1 MNFELESKWR
11 KTIQKISK
19 NFDEQLD
26 IQAIL
31 FLIGLQELNIDI
43 EILTKDQKIEVI
55 HVGLCTILSPYV
67 YYTKMGVD
75 NDGWPHFE
83 NVKKL
88 PNVEQNHQ
96 EQINLDPKFRLL
108 YQVVLP
114 FFVLLDQNSL
124 SELILLE
131 RYLFSFL
138 VLMY

>member
-43 EILTKDQKIEVI
+43 EKLTKDQKIEVI
-55 HVGLCTILSPYV
+55 HVGLCTILSPYG

-75 NDGWPHFE
+75 NEGWPHFE

-88 PNVEQNHQ
+88 PNVEQNQQ
-96 EQINLDPKFRLL
+96 EQIIKEAIIDYF
-108 YQVVLP
+108 
-114 FFVLLDQNSL
+114 D
-124 SELILLE
+124 
-131 RYLFSFL
+131 
-138 VLMY
+138 

>member
-19 NFDEQLD
+19 NFDDQLD

-43 EILTKDQKIEVI
+43 KKLTKDQKIEVI
-55 HVGLCTILSPYV
+55 HVGLCTILSPYG
-67 YYTKMGVD
+67 YYNKMGVD

-88 PNVEQNHQ
+88 PNVEQNQQ
-96 EQINLDPKFRLL
+96 EQIIKEAIIDYFG
-108 YQVVLP
+108 
-114 FFVLLDQNSL
+114 
-124 SELILLE
+124 
-131 RYLFSFL
+131 
-138 VLMY
+138 

>member
-43 EILTKDQKIEVI
+43 EKLTKDQKIEVI
-55 HVGLCTILSPYV
+55 HVGLCTILSPYG
-67 YYTKMGVD
+67 YYNKVGVD
-75 NDGWPHFE
+75 NEGWPHFE

-88 PNVEQNHQ
+88 PNVEQNQQ
-96 EQINLDPKFRLL
+96 EQIIKEAIIDYF
-108 YQVVLP
+108 
-114 FFVLLDQNSL
+114 D
-124 SELILLE
+124 
-131 RYLFSFL
+131 
-138 VLMY
+138 

>member
-43 EILTKDQKIEVI
+43 EKLTKDQKIEVI
-55 HVGLCTILSPYV
+55 HVGLCTILSPYG
-67 YYTKMGVD
+67 YYTKMGFD

-83 NVKKL
+83 NGKKL
-88 PNVEQNHQ
+88 PNVEQNQQ
-96 EQINLDPKFRLL
+96 EQIIKEAIIDYF
-108 YQVVLP
+108 
-114 FFVLLDQNSL
+114 D
-124 SELILLE
+124 
-131 RYLFSFL
+131 
-138 VLMY
+138 